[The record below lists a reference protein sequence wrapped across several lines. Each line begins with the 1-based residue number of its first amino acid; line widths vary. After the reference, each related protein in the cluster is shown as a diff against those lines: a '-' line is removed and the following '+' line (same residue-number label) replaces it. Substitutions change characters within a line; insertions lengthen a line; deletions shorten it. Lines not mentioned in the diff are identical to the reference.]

1 MFLQIHTLTSYH
13 ATLLNRDD
21 VGLAKRIPFGDA
33 PRLRVS
39 SQCLKRHWRSAL
51 AQTLDLPRG
60 VRSRQFFAREIF
72 PRLAAADVPEDLA
85 RKLTRRLLEK
95 LIDGGAEDGDSLTL
109 KQAVLFGKPEADYLV
124 ALLEKCAAAGD
135 DFAALGALD
144 ANFKAE
150 KRNLKAMLR
159 QAGYGDLF
167 AGMEGAL
174 FGRFVTSDIL
184 ARADAPVHVAH
195 AFTVHALDTEVDYF
209 TAVDE
214 LNRADEPG
222 AAHAGDME
230 LGAGLF
236 YGYVAVDVPLL
247 VSNFTGCDIRNW
259 QSHDPSMAR
268 ATLRQLIRAIAT
280 VSPGAKLGATAPYAY
295 SEFVLL
301 ETGRQQPRSL
311 ANAYIQALE
320 ARGDIMQGA
329 VDRLAKHL
337 SSLDAM
343 YGVTS
348 KARAVST
355 NRVWD
360 EPASELLSLN
370 AAMDRI
376 LQTTFK
382 RRYDGHPAPAV

>member
-39 SQCLKRHWRSAL
+39 SQCLKRHWRNAL

-60 VRSRQFFAREIF
+60 IRSRQFFAREIF
-72 PRLAAADVPEDLA
+72 PRLVAADVPEDLA
-85 RKLTRRLLEK
+85 HNLTRRLLEK
-95 LIDGGAEDGDSLTL
+95 LVDGGTEDSHSLTL

-135 DFAALGALD
+135 ELTALGALD
-144 ANFKAE
+144 ASFKAE

-167 AGMEGAL
+167 AGTEGAL

-184 ARADAPVHVAH
+184 ARTDAPVHVAH

-236 YGYVAVDVPLL
+236 YGYVVVDLPLL
-247 VSNFTGCDIRNW
+247 VANFTGGDSRDW
-259 QSHDPSMAR
+259 QSRNPSMVR
-268 ATLRQLIRAIAT
+268 TTLQHLIRAIAT

-295 SEFVLL
+295 SEFMLL
-301 ETGRQQPRSL
+301 EAGRQQPRSL
-311 ANAYIQALE
+311 ANAYLQAL
-320 ARGDIMQGA
+320 AIKGDIMQSA
-329 VDRLAKHL
+329 IDRLAKHL
-337 SSLDAM
+337 RSLDAM
-343 YGVTS
+343 YGATS
-348 KARAVST
+348 EARAVST

-360 EPASELLSLN
+360 GPASEVLSLD

-376 LQTTFK
+376 LQTAFE
-382 RRYDGHPAPAV
+382 RRRDGYPAPAF